1 MPWLLLIIA
10 AVLVFAAAW
19 ALTIYFEDR
28 GKRRSEPR
36 EHA

>member
-1 MPWLLLIIA
+1 MLLIGA

-19 ALTIYFEDR
+19 VLTIYFERR
-28 GKRRSEPR
+28 GKQRSEPR